1 MQKTTNREMCY
12 RCHKALVTC
21 ICGLIQPVANKTGIL
36 ILQHAK
42 ERFHSIGTVRF
53 ARLGL
58 QNVDIQVRWSN
69 ELKHLNKPLD
79 PPPNT
84 GMLYPS
90 PTALDLADPEN
101 RPEHLIILDGTWRQ
115 ARNIYHKTPGLSE
128 LPHYALHPKQP
139 SRYTIRRE
147 PAFHCLSTIESIV
160 AALDLLEPETEGLH
174 GLIDAFDGMIRQQIT
189 YLSERGLESRYDKA
203 PKNKLSEQAVK

>member
-1 MQKTTNREMCY
+1 MPEQANREMCY
-12 RCHKALVTC
+12 RCHKARVTC
-21 ICGLIQPVANKTGIL
+21 VCELIQAVANKTGIL

-58 QNVDIQVRWSN
+58 KNVEVQVRWSN
-69 ELKHLNKPLD
+69 DLMRLNKPLN

-84 GMLYPS
+84 GLLYPS

-115 ARNIYHKTPGLSE
+115 ARNLYHKTPGLKM
-128 LPHYALHPKQP
+128 LPHYALHPAQP

-160 AALDLLEPETEGLH
+160 AALEILEPETQGLST
-174 GLIDAFDGMIRQQIT
+174 LLDAFDDMIRKQVI
-189 YLSERGLESRYDKA
+189 YMRHRGGNSRYDKVGGE
-203 PKNKLSEQAVK
+203 S